1 MIGFGRKPRICI
13 VGGGFAGLNA
23 AQQLKSSRYDV
34 TVIDLSPHIEW
45 LPNIHEIISGVKKGD
60 ELRLN
65 RAILLRRHG
74 HRFVMRKAVEM
85 SSSFVTL
92 DNGDR
97 IAFDICI
104 VATGSVDNAFGVP
117 GADRHVLP
125 MKTVEQCQQIAKRL
139 HRATLG
145 HRTCRV
151 AVVGGGVEGVEA
163 FGEILRTYR
172 QRPQF
177 EFTIVDSAERLLDRC
192 PGNLDGTIRS
202 HTDRYRVGYEL
213 GKRVEEVDPEGICFD
228 DGSALESD
236 LIIWSGGS
244 APNPFLS
251 QSCLTQTPNEW
262 AAVNGAFQSRNRENV
277 FIIGDAA
284 QPDGMALS
292 KQAFH
297 AIDMGKCAAH
307 NVERLLAGKPL
318 KEFTPGHKPQVV
330 TFGDMD
336 TFMLF
341 KDFALSS
348 SVLGVAKEA
357 IYTMG
362 LLQMSPPKS
371 ARDVLHS
378 LDLLQKS
385 VRRVYLPT
393 INPFSLIDKLP
404 KAKLLS

>member
-1 MIGFGRKPRICI
+1 MIGFGRKPRVCI

-34 TVIDLSPHIEW
+34 TVIDPSPHIEW

-65 RAILLRRHG
+65 RSILLRRHG
-74 HRFVMRKAVEM
+74 HRFLMNRAVEM
-85 SSSFVTL
+85 SSSFVKL
-92 DNGDR
+92 DNGDK
-97 IAFDICI
+97 IPFDVCI
-104 VATGSVDNAFGVP
+104 VATGSVDNSFKIP
-117 GADRHVLP
+117 GADRHVMP
-125 MKTVEQCQQIAKRL
+125 MKSVEQCQAIAKRL
-139 HRATLG
+139 HRVTLG

-151 AVVGGGVEGVEA
+151 AVVGGGIEGVEA

-172 QRPQF
+172 DRPQF
-177 EFTIVDSAERLLDRC
+177 DFTIVDSAERLLSRC
-192 PGNLDGTIRS
+192 PGNLDGTIRR
-202 HTDRYRVGYEL
+202 HTDRYRVDYLL
-213 GKRVEEVDPEGICFD
+213 GKSVEEVDAEGICFS
-228 DGSALESD
+228 DGTALESD
-236 LIIWSGGS
+236 LIIWSGGA
-244 APNPFLS
+244 APNPFLT
-251 QSCLTQTPNEW
+251 QSSLTQSPQEW

-284 QPDGMALS
+284 QPDGLDLS

-297 AIDMGKCAAH
+297 AIDMGKVAAQ
-307 NVERLLAGKPL
+307 NVDRLLAGKSL
-318 KEFTPGHKPQVV
+318 REFVPSNKPQLV
-330 TFGDMD
+330 TFGYLD

-341 KDFALSS
+341 RDFALSS

-357 IYTMG
+357 IYTLG

-371 ARDVLHS
+371 AKDVLNS

-385 VRRVYLPT
+385 VRRVYLPAF
-393 INPFSLIDKLP
+393 NPLNLIDKLP